1 MVNTVSWK
9 YRNDTWPLTTS
20 YTSFSA
26 YSIED
31 AWRQTYESQE
41 QVDVMM
47 VEWQKQTITKWSS
60 TISEKYM
67 AWWEWF
73 DMWSSYW
80 GGEVLVVF
88 QTNANADLLAY
99 VIKSRDELW
108 DDWNTY
114 RYAFMWMMTDAI
126 WNTMQWWFSTT
137 LTVTT
142 SSWTITISDGSQS
155 ILVNAS
161 NHNMRY
167 NVDYYDWTSNTATEY
182 ATLQTNW
189 WLQDWTYTYQ
199 WANQDWNDIVDS
211 LKAKG
216 IVNATIAH
224 DTVAGEITM
233 ANGQWSMTIMDKNLW
248 ASNVRNRGDTLSEA
262 NCWYVFQRWNS
273 YGFSW
278 NWEITKV
285 ISSQSTRI
293 DSSNYWPWNNYLSSN
308 FMITWTGW
316 GIVYIRPIN
325 EDMWWDVT
333 DTDFA
338 RQWPCPSWYHIPSKN
353 EFGYFINA
361 YKALFPNRTVASFR
375 DSFCIP
381 LAWTRSFSNWNSQYS
396 WVYWEYLTSTIWDA
410 NNQYPYYLRIEKD
423 DALNPRWR
431 STAATAAWLSI
442 RPFKNTVT
450 S

>member
-20 YTSFSA
+20 YTRFSA
-26 YSIED
+26 NSIRN
-31 AWRQTYESQE
+31 AWRDTYESQE
-41 QVDVMM
+41 QVGIMM
-47 VEWQKQTITKWSS
+47 VGWQKQTTTKWSS
-60 TISEKYM
+60 TISESYM

-73 DMWSSYW
+73 DRWGSYW

-99 VIKSRDELW
+99 IIKSEDELW

-114 RYAFMWMMTDAI
+114 RRAFMSWMTDAI

-137 LTVTT
+137 LIVTT
-142 SSWTITISDGSQS
+142 SSWTITISDWSQS

-161 NHNMRY
+161 NHNMKY
-167 NVDYYDWTSNTATEY
+167 NVDYYDWTSNTTTEY
-182 ATLQTNW
+182 TTLQTNW

-216 IVNATIAH
+216 IVNATITH
-224 DTVAGEITM
+224 DTVNGEITM
-233 ANGQWSMTIMDKNLW
+233 ANGQWNMTIMDKNLW
-248 ASNVRNRGDTLSEA
+248 ASNVRNRGDTLSET
-262 NCWYVFQRWNS
+262 NCWYVFQRWNN

-285 ISSQSTRI
+285 TSSQSTRI

-316 GIVYIRPIN
+316 GIIYIRPIN
-325 EDMWWDVT
+325 EDMWWDIT
-333 DTDFA
+333 DTDLA

-353 EFGYFINA
+353 EFEYFINA

-381 LAWTRSFSNWNSQYS
+381 LAWNRSYSNWNSQSS
-396 WVYWEYLTSTIWDA
+396 WVYWEYLTSTLQDA
-410 NNQYPYYLRIEKD
+410 YNQHPYYLRIERD
-423 DALNPRWR
+423 DTLNPWWR
-431 STAATAAWLSI
+431 GGEAIAAWLSI